1 MARIRA
7 CLVVAAASALAPK
20 PASRAVDRRQLAK
33 SIAGLGAAIAGASA
47 PRANA
52 VVYLDPARYGDQEL
66 KNAAIAKCRTRVRDV
81 IAKDPSLACSFFLLA
96 LLDGLSY
103 DEKTR
108 RGGPDGM
115 VAASIQ
121 LPGRAYA
128 ELRDVVDLLQESQRA
143 LKRTNALTLADLIA
157 LSGAESLAA
166 VGGPEISVQ
175 LGRTDN
181 PELLNSIKAVSKGG
195 LKEAQARGIAP
206 AFDVEE
212 ASPSDIV
219 KAFRRS
225 GFTEREAAALL
236 GALAVLQ
243 GDDVVNAKA
252 VKKEDKGQAK
262 ARGKMGRGGEKT
274 STNYAIDLY
283 GTNEGTEDA
292 SVDKFEGDID
302 EFYIADAFGS
312 RKEAYGRRVGGA
324 SSSVENFNQIFI
336 DVMAD
341 QKKGKKGSTPVQ
353 KALLLDQNVQIW
365 VQKYAAERL
374 TFLKDLDKSFYRITQ
389 VGAQYT
395 GGKYAALL
403 DNKPVKKLSTD
414 R

>member
-1 MARIRA
+1 M
-7 CLVVAAASALAPK
+7 
-20 PASRAVDRRQLAK
+20 
-33 SIAGLGAAIAGASA
+33 G
-47 PRANA
+47 
-52 VVYLDPARYGDQEL
+52 
-66 KNAAIAKCRTRVRDV
+66 
-81 IAKDPSLACSFFLLA
+81 
-96 LLDGLSY
+96 
-103 DEKTR
+103 
-108 RGGPDGM
+108 
-115 VAASIQ
+115 
-121 LPGRAYA
+121 
-128 ELRDVVDLLQESQRA
+128 
-143 LKRTNALTLADLIA
+143 
-157 LSGAESLAA
+157 
-166 VGGPEISVQ
+166 
-175 LGRTDN
+175 
-181 PELLNSIKAVSKGG
+181 
-195 LKEAQARGIAP
+195 
-206 AFDVEE
+206 
-212 ASPSDIV
+212 
-219 KAFRRS
+219 
-225 GFTEREAAALL
+225 EREAAALL

-262 ARGKMGRGGEKT
+262 ARGKMGRGGEKA

-353 KALLLDQNVQIW
+353 KALLW

>member
-1 MARIRA
+1 M
-7 CLVVAAASALAPK
+7 
-20 PASRAVDRRQLAK
+20 
-33 SIAGLGAAIAGASA
+33 G
-47 PRANA
+47 
-52 VVYLDPARYGDQEL
+52 
-66 KNAAIAKCRTRVRDV
+66 
-81 IAKDPSLACSFFLLA
+81 
-96 LLDGLSY
+96 
-103 DEKTR
+103 
-108 RGGPDGM
+108 
-115 VAASIQ
+115 
-121 LPGRAYA
+121 
-128 ELRDVVDLLQESQRA
+128 
-143 LKRTNALTLADLIA
+143 
-157 LSGAESLAA
+157 
-166 VGGPEISVQ
+166 
-175 LGRTDN
+175 
-181 PELLNSIKAVSKGG
+181 
-195 LKEAQARGIAP
+195 
-206 AFDVEE
+206 
-212 ASPSDIV
+212 
-219 KAFRRS
+219 
-225 GFTEREAAALL
+225 TEREAAALL
-236 GALAVLQ
+236 GALAILQ

-252 VKKEDKGQAK
+252 VKKEDKGTAK
-262 ARGKMGRGGEKT
+262 ARGKMGRGDKA
-274 STNYAIDLY
+274 SSNYAIDLY
-283 GTNEGTEDA
+283 GTNEGTEEA

-353 KALLLDQNVQIW
+353 KALLW